1 VHREVVKLGGGKLL
15 ERIIADDG
23 ATVTLTT
30 R

>member
-15 ERIIADDG
+15 ERIIVGDD
-23 ATVTLTT
+23 ATVTVTT